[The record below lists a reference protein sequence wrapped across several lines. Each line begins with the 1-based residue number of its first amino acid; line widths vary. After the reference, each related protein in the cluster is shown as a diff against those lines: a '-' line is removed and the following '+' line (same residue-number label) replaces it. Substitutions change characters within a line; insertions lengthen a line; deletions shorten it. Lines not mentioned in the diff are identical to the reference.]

1 MGKKIERLNKEQLD
15 RILVEREEWIKT
27 GLSIGDCDRE
37 KVNVLIDDVY
47 KVAGLEPSKIKIW
60 LRSPLEGCIGA
71 SILSQAKVL
80 DQVESQVRNQVGY
93 QVSDQVWAKAM
104 NQVRNQVSEQVSDQV
119 RNQVSQQVMDQV
131 GYQVGYQV
139 LEQVLAQ
146 AGDNVWKQVG
156 DKARDKV
163 SNQVLVQVEDKI
175 KDKVRDKVSVHVV
188 DKVRKQV
195 LVHVC
200 DKVCDK
206 VLDQV
211 MEQVMEQVLEQV
223 WNKSEIQARKK
234 VCEYVSKQVS
244 DQVVVRLGHV
254 DKQVREQVRAQ
265 VLDQVLV
272 QVGDKGL
279 DQVLDQVYRC
289 GYGIHDA
296 GWLSFY
302 SYFSRY
308 IGLEKIQPLIELSKA
323 VGWWWPFNGA
333 VILTEMPIY
342 ILMDDDGRLHGEDRK
357 AIEYSD
363 GFGVYVWHGVRVPR
377 HIIEEPDKLTTDMV
391 LKEENQE
398 VRRVML
404 ERYGY
409 DRLLKELGAM
419 EESSDRFGVL
429 YSTTRLGEYLDGED
443 KVAKFVLVDDSST
456 DRRYVLRVDPNS
468 KTAHDGV
475 ASTFGRTAEQY
486 NPIQEA

>member
-15 RILVEREEWIKT
+15 RISVEREEWIKT

-71 SILSQAKVL
+71 SILSQAKVWDKVL
-80 DQVESQVRNQVGY
+80 VQVEDKVR
-93 QVSDQVWAKAM
+93 K
-104 NQVRNQVSEQVSDQV
+104 
-119 RNQVSQQVMDQV
+119 
-131 GYQVGYQV
+131 QV
-139 LEQVLAQ
+139 LVQ
-146 AGDNVWKQVG
+146 AVDNVWKQVG
-156 DKARDKV
+156 DEARDKL

-254 DKQVREQVRAQ
+254 DKQVREQVREQ
-265 VLDQVLV
+265 VLDQVLDQVEDNVRKQVSV
-272 QVGDKGL
+272 QVGDKVR
-279 DQVLDQVYRC
+279 DQVLAQVYRC

-443 KVAKFVLVDDSST
+443 KVAKFVLVNDSST